1 MAVWKAETYQN
12 IANNVKDEDMALP
25 THLWNK
31 ETKEL
36 RNAIHDDWKRKAIDS
51 AKKRAAA
58 AHVDYPTFANLVSV
72 AHLKPVERKMSG
84 QEDGETP
91 EHFYRGTAPSWTF
104 DPAGTNKSSNL
115 DDGNAQTADEPPTS
129 LGLQRPRRQL
139 GGREK
144 ITDHD
149 VFAKEWRLLNKD
161 TLSQMAFL
169 TGIDSDHYPEI
180 FKVELPPNLLA
191 DILATIYT
199 FVKTE
204 KNAAGS
210 PERQQLLRAAF
221 NKAVDEDWIVRML
234 EEMTKCGRF
243 SLVIGCIGATTH
255 AMIRELISHLNE
267 SDWCKTS
274 YEAEDSKRQPS
285 PVSRIHNIASLYR
298 VQIDRQNCMSKSA
311 K

>member
-1 MAVWKAETYQN
+1 
-12 IANNVKDEDMALP
+12 MALP